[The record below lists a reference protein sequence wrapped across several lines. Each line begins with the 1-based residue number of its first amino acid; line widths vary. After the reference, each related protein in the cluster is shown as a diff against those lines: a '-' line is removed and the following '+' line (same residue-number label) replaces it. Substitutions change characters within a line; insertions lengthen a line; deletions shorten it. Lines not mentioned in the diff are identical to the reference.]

1 MKIADFLL
9 TGKGNAISM
18 PDLAHVSQVPEPALQ
33 REVLEARLNG
43 ELIISDEAGYYLPE
57 DESDI
62 RQYVMTRKAYIKTA
76 SKALK
81 PFIKVLRGR

>member
-1 MKIADFLL
+1 VISDFLL

-18 PDLAHVSQVPEPALQ
+18 TDLAHVCQVPERALQ

-62 RQYVMTRKAYIKTA
+62 RQYVTTRKAYIKTA

-81 PFIKVLRGR
+81 PFIKALRGR